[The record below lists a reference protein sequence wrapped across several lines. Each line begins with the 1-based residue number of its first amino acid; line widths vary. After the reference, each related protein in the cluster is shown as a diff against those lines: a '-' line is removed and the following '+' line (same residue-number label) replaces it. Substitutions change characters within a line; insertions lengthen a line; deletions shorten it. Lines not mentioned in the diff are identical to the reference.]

1 MQKKCEAHKSTFTCY
16 LGHSGEMLPSRTKS
30 SSLKCLW
37 SLSNQW
43 PLQTEAQQVKGM
55 QVALG
60 MTFSHQGHTGE
71 GWKDGPVEKPSRTL
85 FQSPE
90 GRRSRPGLVS
100 RLSPHSASLPRLLLL
115 QSTGSRALGLP
126 GCSGFSSCSTW
137 ASVVAAWDSVV
148 AVPGLRNTG
157 SITVVHGL
165 SCSTACGIFP
175 THGSNLCSLHL
186 ASRFFTTELQGKP

>member
-1 MQKKCEAHKSTFTCY
+1 MCREKCKAHKSTFTCY
-16 LGHSGEMLPSRTKS
+16 LGRSGEMLPSRTKN

-43 PLQTEAQQVKGM
+43 LLQAEAQQVKRM

-60 MTFSHQGHTGE
+60 MTFNHQDHTGE

-90 GRRSRPGLVS
+90 DRRSGPGLVNK
-100 RLSPHSASLPRLLLL
+100 LSPQPPYNGFFCCGAQTLGHSAF
-115 QSTGSRALGLP
+115 P
-126 GCSGFSSCSTW
+126 GCSSFSNCSTW
-137 ASVVAAWDSVV
+137 ASAVV
-148 AVPGLRNTG
+148 VPGLWNTG

-175 THGSNLCSLHL
+175 TQGSNLDSLHWQTDSL
-186 ASRFFTTELQGKP
+186 PLSYQGSPEGAV